1 MLDSPQRPASWPVV
15 RRLSVAGYLVLAVI
29 GLAGTWYFN
38 LQYAPGPGGA
48 SYLEAWFAN
57 SASSSAAV
65 DVIVAAVAASVFYL
79 REGHRLGMRW
89 AWLLVPAT
97 FVGALAF
104 TLPLFLALRE
114 RALARVAS

>member
-1 MLDSPQRPASWPVV
+1 MPVAQPTTSWPVV
-15 RRLSVAGYLVLAVI
+15 RRLAFAGYLLLAVA
-29 GLAGTWYFN
+29 GLVGTWYFN
-38 LQYAPGPGGA
+38 LQYAPGPGEP

-57 SASSSAAV
+57 PASSSAAV
-65 DVIVAAVAASVFYL
+65 DVIVAAVAASIFYL

-97 FVGALAF
+97 FVGALAC

-114 RALARVAS
+114 RALARPTR